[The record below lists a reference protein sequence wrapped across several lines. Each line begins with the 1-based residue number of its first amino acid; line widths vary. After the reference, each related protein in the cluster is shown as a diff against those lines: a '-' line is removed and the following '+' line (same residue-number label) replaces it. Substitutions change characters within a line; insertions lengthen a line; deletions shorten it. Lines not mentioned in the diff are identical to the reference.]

1 MSTLENSI
9 YKEQSDEIFPSG
21 ISIFAC
27 ILLFFFFFFYLKM
40 YFQGEYLRI
49 LLSLRSSDIK
59 TNPGPKETILLQAF

>member
-9 YKEQSDEIFPSG
+9 YKEQSDEISPSG

-27 ILLFFFFFFYLKM
+27 ILLFFFFYLKM

-59 TNPGPKETILLQAF
+59 TNPGPKETILLKVF

>member
-27 ILLFFFFFFYLKM
+27 ILLFFFFYLKM

-59 TNPGPKETILLQAF
+59 TNPGPKETILLKVF

>member
-27 ILLFFFFFFYLKM
+27 ILLFLFFFYLKM

-59 TNPGPKETILLQAF
+59 TNPGPKETILLKVF